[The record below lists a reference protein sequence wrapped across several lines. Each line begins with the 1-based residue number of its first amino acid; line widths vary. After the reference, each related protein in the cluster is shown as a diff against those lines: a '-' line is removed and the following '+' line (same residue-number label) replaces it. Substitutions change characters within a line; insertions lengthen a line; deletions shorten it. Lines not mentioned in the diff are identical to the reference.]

1 MKSQQQQWFWSL
13 PSAILI
19 IIGVTTVI
27 TNLYH
32 IQPQE
37 MNIQHGL
44 TSTGVVS
51 GTSLRMMMHLL
62 WFGRTFSP
70 FSSTCTMG
78 EAEKDRK
85 AQLNAKNEQQT
96 LKLWPG
102 FFFLFCFFY
111 LVAPQVSGPYQK
123 SAV

>member
-1 MKSQQQQWFWSL
+1 MKSQQQQWFWIL

-27 TNLYH
+27 TNLYN

-37 MNIQHGL
+37 MNIQHDL

-51 GTSLRMMMHLL
+51 GTSLRMIMHLL

-70 FSSTCTMG
+70 FSSTCTIG

-85 AQLNAKNEQQT
+85 AQLRMN
-96 LKLWPG
+96 KL
-102 FFFLFCFFY
+102 
-111 LVAPQVSGPYQK
+111 
-123 SAV
+123 